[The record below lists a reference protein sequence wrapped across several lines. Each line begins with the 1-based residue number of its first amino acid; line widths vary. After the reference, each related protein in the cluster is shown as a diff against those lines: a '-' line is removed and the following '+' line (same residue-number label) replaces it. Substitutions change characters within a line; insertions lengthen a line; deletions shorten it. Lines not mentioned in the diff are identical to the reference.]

1 MSPVRDVCVIGLGL
15 IGGSLLRASVAS
27 GRTTWGAAVSEVDA
41 DAASRAGYDVTTDVE
56 AALHRAATAEALIVL
71 AVPLPAV
78 ENLLRLVAQ
87 HAPHC
92 VLTDVV
98 SVKGPMLDAVR
109 RRAPYTRYVGGHPM
123 AGTAESGWLAGNAS
137 LFEGAAWVV
146 GVEEDTDLEAWA
158 EVARLVLDL
167 GAFAVPLPADSHD
180 ETVARISHL
189 PHLFAAILAT
199 IGAQGGPLA
208 MSLAAGSYRDG
219 TRVAGSSPELVRA
232 MTEGNRDALLP
243 IVDEALGRLGA
254 ARGSLASTGGLAA
267 TINAGHEGALAY
279 ATAHDAARAG
289 VRVTLS
295 APDARE
301 ALIGLGERGG
311 RITSLEDGVAAGEVN

>member
-1 MSPVRDVCVIGLGL
+1 MRDVCVIGLGL
-15 IGGSLLRASVAS
+15 IGGSLLRAVAAS
-27 GRTTWGAAVSEVDA
+27 GRTAWGATVSEVDA
-41 DAASRAGYDVTTDVE
+41 DAASRSGYDVTTDVE
-56 AALHRAATAEALIVL
+56 AALHRAASADAIVVV

-87 HAPHC
+87 HASHC

-123 AGTAESGWLAGNAS
+123 AGTAHSGWLAGDAT
-137 LFEGAAWVV
+137 LFRDAAWVV
-146 GVEEDTDLEAWA
+146 GVEEDTDLAAWG
-158 EVARLVLDL
+158 EVTQLVLDV
-167 GAFAVPLPADSHD
+167 GAVAVPLPADSHD

-189 PHLFAAILAT
+189 PHLFAAILAAV
-199 IGAQGGPLA
+199 GAQGGPLA

-219 TRVAGSSPELVRA
+219 TRVAGTSAELVRA

-243 IVDEALGRLGA
+243 IVDDALGRLGA

-267 TINAGHEGALAY
+267 TINAGHEGALALE
-279 ATAHDAARAG
+279 AARDAARSG
-289 VRVTLS
+289 VRIDLT
-295 APDARE
+295 AADARDG
-301 ALIGLGERGG
+301 LIALGERGG
-311 RITSLEDGVAAGEVN
+311 RITGLDGSVAVGEVS